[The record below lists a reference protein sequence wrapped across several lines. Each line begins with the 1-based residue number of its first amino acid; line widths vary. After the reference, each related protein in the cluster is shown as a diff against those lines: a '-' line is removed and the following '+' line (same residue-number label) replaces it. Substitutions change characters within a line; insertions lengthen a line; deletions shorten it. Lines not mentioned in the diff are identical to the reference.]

1 VADLQAFLTP
11 QVTTIAVALLA
22 AFSIGGIIYAIFEP
36 TLSGRKAREKRM
48 HSVSSRSATIDA
60 ARRAKDGDRRRKSVQ
75 DQLKEFESREKKKAQ
90 KAARLSLE
98 ERIDQAG
105 LSWSRTTFFVFSGI
119 CAVVLILVGLFA
131 TGSLYLTAG
140 LGFVGALGVP
150 RFYLSRRRKKRV
162 NAFLN
167 ELPNAVDVVVRG
179 TKAGLPLGECIQI
192 VSAEAREPIRTEFKR
207 IVEAQ
212 TMGITLAEAVSK
224 LPARM
229 PVAEANFFAIVIMI
243 QSQSGGS
250 LSEALGNLSKVL
262 RERKAMKGKIVAMSQ
277 EAKSS
282 AAIIGSLPFLVI
294 GALSVLSPSYMMVL
308 FTDPAGKI
316 IVGASVIWMML
327 GLFIMK
333 KMINFD
339 F

>member
-1 VADLQAFLTP
+1 MADLQAFLTP

-36 TLSGRKAREKRM
+36 VLSGRKAREKRM
-48 HSVSSRSATIDA
+48 ESVSSRSVTIDA

-90 KAARLSLE
+90 KAARLSIE
-98 ERIDQAG
+98 DRIDQAG

-119 CAVVLILVGLFA
+119 CAVVLMLVGLFA
-131 TGSLYLTAG
+131 TGSLLLTAG
-140 LGFVGALGVP
+140 LAFVGVFGVP
-150 RFYLSRRRKKRV
+150 RFYLARRRKKRM

-316 IVGASVIWMML
+316 IVGASVIWMMM